1 MSHTLP
7 YTRRSKPKPKGV
19 FKMAVEFYDVKTKKK
34 VSIDEKNITKV
45 TFKSDS
51 GRVTYGIRG
60 EYDGRKLT
68 KFVSKADWDKMAV
81 KEEK

>member
-1 MSHTLP
+1 
-7 YTRRSKPKPKGV
+7 
-19 FKMAVEFYDVKTKKK
+19 MAAIEFYDVKTKQK
-34 VSIDEKNITKV
+34 VSVDEKDITKV

-60 EYDGRKLT
+60 QYDGRKLT
-68 KFVSKADWDKMAV
+68 KFVSKADWENMKV